1 MNHPSNLEL
10 PMGKRK
16 PLYRVFE
23 ILPGALSYGMLIT
36 MVILSVVNPFW
47 ASVFLLLL
55 IMTMIIKAL
64 GIAGQS
70 VVGHRR
76 FTKAKQIDWRQR
88 LNELEDPEQALE
100 KYRANDTKDYEVKIH
115 VENLTKIAQNQASF
129 PKPSEL
135 YNLVIIAAYNEPY
148 DVIRPTLQALE
159 ASTYNKKQLMIV
171 FGYEE
176 RGGDGIEQTVMRL
189 RDEFRDTFHSFIPV
203 KHPANMPNEVSGKGP
218 NITYAA
224 QKIEPQLNKQGIN
237 LENVIV
243 TTLDCDNKP
252 YKSYFDYLSYEY
264 IINEHRQRLSF
275 QPIALYFGNIW
286 DAPAPMRLI
295 AIGNSFWT
303 LVSSV
308 RPHTLRNFAA
318 HSQPMLAL
326 SQMEYWSKRSIVE
339 DGHQYWR
346 SYFFFRGD
354 YDVVPLYVP
363 IYQDAVLGETFR
375 STMVAQFKQL
385 RRWGYGAS
393 DVPYVA
399 TRLFSRRPTAPF
411 FPTLARF
418 IRLVDSHVSLATVAI
433 LVAVGAWIPLIIN
446 PGASSDI
453 AAHNL
458 PAVVSNLQ
466 RMAMIGIAV
475 SIMLSIRM
483 LPPRP
488 SRHKRRRS
496 IWMVLQW
503 MLMPVTAILYSAF
516 SSFNAQTHLM
526 FGRYLETF
534 DVTEKVTR
542 ETAAETQSDGSHL
555 ER

>member
-1 MNHPSNLEL
+1 MSQQRDLEL
-10 PMGKRK
+10 PMGKRR
-16 PLYRVFE
+16 PIYRMFE

-36 MVILSVVNPFW
+36 MVVLSIINPLW

-55 IMTMIIKAL
+55 IVTMIIKAL
-64 GIAGQS
+64 GIAATS
-70 VVGHRR
+70 IAGHRR
-76 FTKAKQIDWRQR
+76 FSRAKEIDWYSR
-88 LNELEDPEQALE
+88 LQQLEDPVRSAEQLNTGAE
-100 KYRANDTKDYEVKIH
+100 NEPEDKVHHD
-115 VENLTKIAQNQASF
+115 NLTRLAAAPDQY

-135 YNLVIIAAYNEPY
+135 FNLVIIAAYNEPY
-148 DVIRPTLQALE
+148 EVIRPTLQALD
-159 ASTYNKKQLMIV
+159 ASTYNNKQLIVV

-176 RGGDGIEQTVMRL
+176 RGGVGIEQTVMRL
-189 RDEFRDTFHSFIPV
+189 QDEFKDTFHSFLPV
-203 KHPANMPNEVSGKGP
+203 KHPANFPNEVSGKGP
-218 NITYAA
+218 NITFAA
-224 QKIEPQLNKQGIN
+224 QQVEPWFAEQGID
-237 LENVIV
+237 LERVIV

-252 YKSYFDYLSYEY
+252 HKTYFDYVTYEY
-264 IINEHRQRLSF
+264 IINEDRQRLSF

-303 LVSSV
+303 LVSSM

-326 SQMEYWSKRSIVE
+326 SKMDYWSKRSIVE

-346 SYFFFRGD
+346 SYFFFEGD

-363 IYQDAVLGETFR
+363 VYQDAVLGETFK
-375 STMVAQFKQL
+375 STLIAQFKQL

-399 TRLFSRRPTAPF
+399 TRLFRRHPYAPF
-411 FPTLARF
+411 FPTFARF

-433 LVAVGAWIPLIIN
+433 LVAVGAWIPLIVN
-446 PGASSDI
+446 PAASTDI

-458 PAVVSNLQ
+458 PAVVSTLQ

-475 SIMLSIRM
+475 SIILSIRM

-496 IWMVLQW
+496 VWMVLQW
-503 MLMPVTAILYSAF
+503 LLMPVTAILYSAF
-516 SSFNAQTHLM
+516 SSLNAQTHLM
-526 FGRYLETF
+526 FGKYLDTF
-534 DVTEKVTR
+534 DVTEKATR
-542 ETAAETQSDGSHL
+542 EPAVDAKS
-555 ER
+555 